1 MSDSSEPFLSA
12 SALAERLGLSRET
25 IRAMVRRGVLPSY
38 QPIPE
43 GRRLY
48 LESEAR
54 AAIRSAK
61 VVSVD
66 ASVESRAEAAALRVL
81 RRKQLIA

>member
-1 MSDSSEPFLSA
+1 MSSTEPFLSA
-12 SALAERLGLSRET
+12 GALAERLGLSRET
-25 IRAMVRRGVLPSY
+25 VRAMTHRGTLTAY
-38 QPIPE
+38 QPVPG

-61 VVSVD
+61 VFPVD
-66 ASVESRAEAAALRVL
+66 ATWESRAEAAALRVL
-81 RRKQLIA
+81 RRKGLSA

>member
-1 MSDSSEPFLSA
+1 MSSEPFLSA
-12 SALAERLGLSRET
+12 SALAESLGISRET
-25 IRAMVRRGVLPSY
+25 VRLMTARGVVTAY
-38 QPIPE
+38 QAVPN

-54 AAIRSAK
+54 AAIRASR
-61 VVSVD
+61 VVAVD

-81 RRKQLIA
+81 KRKQLIA